1 MLRRLPLVLGAVTAL
16 AALLVLGPIGL
27 AVALLR
33 SSPEA
38 QGPTLAA
45 QLFIAGLVLAVAAL
59 AGVSAWGLTHLAV
72 RLFRR
77 EG

>member
-1 MLRRLPLVLGAVTAL
+1 MLRRLPLVTGLLAAL
-16 AALLVLGPIGL
+16 AALAAVGPVAL

-45 QLFIAGLVLAVAAL
+45 QLFISAVAAALVAL
-59 AGVSAWGLTHLAV
+59 AGVAAWGAARLLL
-72 RLFRR
+72 RLFGGGR
-77 EG
+77 